1 MRQQGIKDLFFGSI
15 SAEQKKKMENLPVLK
30 IDQKLHGRTQAA
42 KNFQSSNEV

>member
-1 MRQQGIKDLFFGSI
+1 MRQQGIKDLYFGSI
-15 SAEQKKKMENLPVLK
+15 SAEQKKKMQNFPVLK